1 MSAKER
7 FEELGY
13 ENCVQSEL
21 KVVYQNKNKTKENT
35 YISSMDQVENNGALP
50 KKIIFWKELKNIDF
64 EYGRLGSYL
73 YLELL
78 QAINKQAEELGWF
91 NE

>member
-35 YISSMDQVENNGALP
+35 YISSIDQVENNGALP
-50 KKIIFWKELKNIDF
+50 KK
-64 EYGRLGSYL
+64 
-73 YLELL
+73 
-78 QAINKQAEELGWF
+78 
-91 NE
+91 